1 MAQEVRLSQME
12 INMKANIKM
21 AILMEKENM
30 NGKIKLSLKV
40 NLNKDIGREKELLQQ
55 KTIQFFLEI
64 LLEIYQMD
72 KALYNTKMGINM
84 LVISQK
90 DRKMDLEH

>member
-1 MAQEVRLSQME
+1 MVQEVRLSQME

-30 NGKIKLSLKV
+30 NGKIKLSFKV

-55 KTIQFFLEI
+55 KTIQFLSGI
-64 LLEIYQMD
+64 LLEIYQMV
-72 KALYNTKMGINM
+72 KALYNTKMEINM

>member
-55 KTIQFFLEI
+55 KTI
-64 LLEIYQMD
+64 
-72 KALYNTKMGINM
+72 
-84 LVISQK
+84 
-90 DRKMDLEH
+90 

>member
-1 MAQEVRLSQME
+1 MEQEVRLSQME
-12 INMKANIKM
+12 INMKVNIKM

-30 NGKIKLSLKV
+30 NGKIKLSFKV
-40 NLNKDIGREKELLQQ
+40 NLNKDIDREKELLQQ
-55 KTIQFFLEI
+55 KTIQFLSEI
-64 LLEIYQMD
+64 LLEIYQMV
-72 KALYNTKMGINM
+72 KALYNTKMEINM